1 MKLKAGLEVHQQLD
15 CGKLFCNCDNLE
27 SGSDQTFS
35 RTLHATSS
43 EMGSVDVAAQ
53 AEGIRKF
60 TYHNRSCNCLVYTDE
75 EPPRGP
81 NKDAIEIAVQFAK
94 LVGAKIIEEVQFMRK
109 VVVDGSNTSGFQR
122 TGLIAVGGHIE
133 YKGRKLE
140 LDQICLEEDSCR
152 HGENKD
158 EYILDR
164 LGIPLLEVTTKPQ
177 LKKPKEVQEAA
188 RALGRLLRACKVK
201 RGLGTIR
208 QDVNIS
214 INNGQRVELKGFQD
228 LATMPKVV
236 ENEIHRQENLNNL
249 KQGKPGNQKDVTDL
263 ISKKKGT
270 AMACK
275 LVGWKGLLGTKMS
288 AKEHVRMGRELADHA
303 IKAGI
308 EDYSETFVKG
318 LMHSDELPAYG
329 ISKEETQKISD
340 VLKCKGD
347 DAFVLIFGEKTTVE
361 SALDN
366 VIQRVKFHGVPQE
379 VRRVTPKGL
388 TRYLRPMPGASRM
401 YPETDIAP
409 VNLRNFDVVLPKTLD
424 QRESELP
431 LNDEE
436 SKQMVARNLDLRFH
450 RLMEQIEDP
459 KNISRVLLHTL
470 PNLSSTG
477 HTFVTDDDILHVL
490 SFVKDGKIAKEG
502 IENALV
508 QASMGDEIETGSDN
522 IDDEVELLID
532 NLVQKKI
539 DFVKDKGMDAV
550 GPLMGLVMSEFRGKM
565 DGAKINALL
574 IKRIEQEI

>member
-15 CGKLFCNCDNLE
+15 CGKLFCNCGNLE
-27 SGSDQTFS
+27 SGDNQTFS
-35 RTLHATSS
+35 RTLHPTSS
-43 EMGSVDVAAQ
+43 EMGTVDVAAQ

-81 NKDAIEIAVQFAK
+81 NENAVKIAVQFAK
-94 LVGAKIIEEVQFMRK
+94 LAGAEIIEEVQFMRK

-122 TGLIAVGGHIE
+122 TGLIAVGGQIE
-133 YKGRKLE
+133 YKGEKLE

-158 EYILDR
+158 EYLLDR

-177 LKKPKEVQEAA
+177 LKKPEDVQEAA

-208 QDVNIS
+208 QDVNVS

-236 ENEIHRQENLNNL
+236 ENEINRQETLNGL
-249 KQGKPGNQKDVTDL
+249 KRGNVGKQTDVTDL
-263 ISKKKGT
+263 ISEKKGT

-288 AKEHVRMGRELADHA
+288 AKGHVRMGRELADYA

-329 ISKEETQKISD
+329 ISEEETQKISD
-340 VLKCKGD
+340 ALKCKED
-347 DAFVLIFGEKTTVE
+347 DAFVLIFGEKATIE

-379 VRRVTPKGL
+379 VRKVTPKGF

-409 VNLRNFDVVLPKTLD
+409 VNLRNFDVALPKTLD
-424 QRESELP
+424 QRENELP

-436 SKQMVARNLDLRFH
+436 SKQMVARDLDLRFH
-450 RLMEQIEDP
+450 RLMEQIKDP

-470 PNLSSTG
+470 PNLSSTRND
-477 HTFVTDDDILHVL
+477 FVEDDDIIQVL
-490 SFVKDGKIAKEG
+490 SLVKEGKIAKEG
-502 IENALV
+502 IEDALI
-508 QASMGDEIETGSDN
+508 QAGKGEEIETGNDD
-522 IDDEVELLID
+522 IDDEVQHFIDKLI
-532 NLVQKKI
+532 QEKI
-539 DFVKDKGMDAV
+539 DFVKDKGIAAV
-550 GPLMGLVMSEFRGKM
+550 GPLMGTVMSEFRGKM

-574 IKRIEQEI
+574 IKGIEQEI